1 MKIKNLI
8 YIFNPFLLGIF
19 FILFL
24 FSSNLGEMIMPI
36 EIFSLFLIVCL
47 FEVSIFIIL
56 IIFF

>member
-47 FEVSIFIIL
+47 FEVSTLLF
-56 IIFF
+56 